1 RGGQPHTHTH
11 THTHT
16 LTHTHTHTHNT
27 MRSLLSDTHTHTHTH
42 THTDTLTHINTHT
55 DTHTLLISVPS
66 WSFFTLTF
74 LSLSPVVPKVWAGP
88 PGVGEG
94 VCGMCVWVKLQQWGG
109 AWVEGG

>member
-1 RGGQPHTHTH
+1 MSLGYSILTLHTVG
-11 THTHT
+11 
-16 LTHTHTHTHNT
+16 
-27 MRSLLSDTHTHTHTH
+27 SPVGDTHTH

-109 AWVEGG
+109 AWVEGEKTEREP